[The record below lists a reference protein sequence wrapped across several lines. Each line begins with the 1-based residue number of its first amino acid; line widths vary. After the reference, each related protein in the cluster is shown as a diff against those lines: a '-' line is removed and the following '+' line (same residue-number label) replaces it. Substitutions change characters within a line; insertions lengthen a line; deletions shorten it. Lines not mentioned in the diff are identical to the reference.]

1 MTHEQA
7 VSETHYRLCKFLLQ
21 NLRETGI
28 ITADEESECRMRLIR
43 EIQPFIGVLEGGL
56 GCERKSSPE

>member
-7 VSETHYRLCKFLLQ
+7 VSETQYRLCKFLLQ

-28 ITADEESECRMRLIR
+28 ISADEEGECRSRLIQQ
-43 EIQPFIGVLEGGL
+43 IQPFIGVLEGGVV
-56 GCERKSSPE
+56 CTEKQSSE